1 MLPKLRKPL
10 LRPVNRESRFISAGL
25 SLRGAYGP
33 NRGPSDAPAET
44 SAESEAPK
52 EDAVGVIFE
61 T

>member
-1 MLPKLRKPL
+1 M
-10 LRPVNRESRFISAGL
+10 SAGL
-25 SLRGAYGP
+25 SLRGAHGP

-44 SAESEAPK
+44 STESEAPK